1 MLCHIF
7 AMKSTMKFAVA
18 QFTFQIVWWFLSVVV
33 VTVISFTSASC
44 IEPEQPEGEEDAS
57 SAQSNRFARIFG
69 RRSRQLGELSC
80 ADADSQ
86 RDNKLI
92 IASSIFQT
100 ILILAQCYI
109 IYTVRKTEPNENK
122 YGCCGNVTLQ
132 VSNSG
137 GGKASVVPTVAVPAV
152 AVAVPAVVVPAN
164 AGSS

>member
-44 IEPEQPEGEEDAS
+44 IEPEGEEDAS
-57 SAQSNRFARIFG
+57 SAQSNRLARIFG

-80 ADADSQ
+80 ADAESQ
-86 RDNKLI
+86 RDDKII

-132 VSNSG
+132 VSNHG
-137 GGKASVVPTVAVPAV
+137 GGKAAVLPTVAVPAV
-152 AVAVPAVVVPAN
+152 AVVAPAN